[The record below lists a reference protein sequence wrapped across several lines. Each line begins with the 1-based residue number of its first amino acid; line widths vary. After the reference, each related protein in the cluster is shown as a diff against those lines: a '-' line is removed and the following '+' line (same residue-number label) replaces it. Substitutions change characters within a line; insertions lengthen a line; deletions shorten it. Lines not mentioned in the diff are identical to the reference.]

1 MNAAQDTDTAL
12 RERALQWLAQREHS
26 RQELQDK
33 LIRWISAQQ
42 VVAAL
47 RARPRVT
54 PPLPPCRDGKAQQV
68 TDIGH
73 APAEPDQV
81 AGVVDR
87 LLDTLEQAGHLCEH
101 LFVESRIRTRAQRH
115 GNQRIE
121 HELRRHGLALASDTR
136 QALIATEYDRAL
148 QVWLRKFGT
157 VATTPAEHAR
167 QMRFLAGRGF
177 TAQTVRRVLKG
188 APEEAAAAQWLRCD
202 TPGAD

>member
-87 LLDTLEQAGHLCEH
+87 LRVSAERAIEVLPLHGTPQRLDD
-101 LFVESRIRTRAQRH
+101 
-115 GNQRIE
+115 
-121 HELRRHGLALASDTR
+121 LAS
-136 QALIATEYDRAL
+136 
-148 QVWLRKFGT
+148 
-157 VATTPAEHAR
+157 
-167 QMRFLAGRGF
+167 MGF
-177 TAQTVRRVLKG
+177 TAVSIGAQSFHDPVLRRLGRPHDAVSSRTAVENALGRFDCVDVDLIVDVAWEK
-188 APEEAAAAQWLRCD
+188 EEA
-202 TPGAD
+202 

>member
-1 MNAAQDTDTAL
+1 MNAGQETNTAP
-12 RERALQWLAQREHS
+12 RERALKWLAQRDHS
-26 RQELQDK
+26 RQELRDK

-47 RARPRVT
+47 RARPKVA
-54 PPLPPCRDGKAQQV
+54 PPFPPCRDGEAQQV

-81 AGVVDR
+81 VGVVDR

-101 LFVESRIRTRAQRH
+101 RFVESRIRTRAQRH

-121 HELRRHGLALASDTR
+121 HELRRHSLALASDTR

-177 TAQTVRRVLKG
+177 TAQTVRRVLKD
-188 APEEAAAAQWLRCD
+188 APGEAAASQSLHCD